1 MTFGYL
7 LIISEH
13 ASRDYLKMAY
23 ALALSIKNTQK
34 EGFDKVALVT
44 DNVKKVKK
52 LKSPWVFDEVIHWDK
67 ETYWDGRSWMDKLS
81 PWDHTICL
89 DVDMLF
95 LRDYSHWA
103 EYFIKN
109 NDLYIANKSYT
120 ISNKVVS
127 KDFYRQAFTKN
138 KLPNL
143 YSFYTF
149 FKKDSELVDEFFT
162 LGRYIIKN
170 HLEFSVPNMSAG
182 DILIRNAAIRKYLK
196 KMDGNC
202 IRKFEPFDPQTADSP
217 LIYFWDVPSN
227 LNYVSKCLPCFS
239 VDPHTI
245 DKDPIMDKLL
255 QNPRIGLDILINIHN
270 TMYKEGT
277 LHTLRGTKLGGFL
290 QLYKANVMRK

>member
-52 LKSPWVFDEVIHWDK
+52 LKSPWVFDEVIYWDK

-120 ISNKVVS
+120 ISDKVVS

-149 FKKDSELVDEFFT
+149 FKKDSEFVDEFFT

-170 HLEFSVPNMSAG
+170 HLEFKNTFLSEYIPNEVGTDEAFALSAK
-182 DILIRNAAIRKYLK
+182 I
-196 KMDGNC
+196 
-202 IRKFEPFDPQTADSP
+202 
-217 LIYFWDVPSN
+217 
-227 LNYVSKCLPCFS
+227 
-239 VDPHTI
+239 
-245 DKDPIMDKLL
+245 
-255 QNPRIGLDILINIHN
+255 LDIQDQIAYPLEFPKVVHMKAMVQDWPWPANKVTDHAGFYLNNKAQLKIGNQQQHSIIHYVEKDIITDELIS
-270 TMYKEGT
+270 T
-277 LHTLRGTKLGGFL
+277 LEKVAW
-290 QLYKANVMRK
+290 KK

>member
-120 ISNKVVS
+120 ISDKVVS

-170 HLEFSVPNMSAG
+170 HLEFKNTFLAEYIPNEVGTDEAFALSAK
-182 DILIRNAAIRKYLK
+182 I
-196 KMDGNC
+196 
-202 IRKFEPFDPQTADSP
+202 
-217 LIYFWDVPSN
+217 
-227 LNYVSKCLPCFS
+227 
-239 VDPHTI
+239 
-245 DKDPIMDKLL
+245 
-255 QNPRIGLDILINIHN
+255 LDIQDQIAYPLEFPKVVHMKAMVQDWPWPANKVTDHAGFYLNNKAQLKIGNQQQHSIIHYVEKDIITDELIS
-270 TMYKEGT
+270 T
-277 LHTLRGTKLGGFL
+277 LEKVAW
-290 QLYKANVMRK
+290 KK

>member
-44 DNVKKVKK
+44 NNLDKIKN
-52 LKSPWVFDEVIHWDK
+52 LKSSWVFDEIIHWDQ
-67 ETYWDGRSWMDKLS
+67 ETYWDGRSWMDKLT
-81 PWDHTICL
+81 PWDYTVCL

-103 EYFIKN
+103 EYFIN
-109 NDLYIANKSYT
+109 NCELYVANKSYT
-120 ISNKVVS
+120 TCDNIVN
-127 KDFYRQAFTKN
+127 KDFYRQTFTRN

-149 FKKDSELVDEFFT
+149 FKKDSQLAEEFFT

-170 HLEFSVPNMSAG
+170 HLEFKNTFLSEYTPNEVGTDEAFALSAKIL
-182 DILIRNAAIRKYLK
+182 DIQDQIAY
-196 KMDGNC
+196 
-202 IRKFEPFDPQTADSP
+202 P
-217 LIYFWDVPSN
+217 LDFPKVVHMKGMVQNWPWPSN
-227 LNYVSKCLPCFS
+227 KVTDHVGFYLNDKQQLKIGNQQQYNIIHYVE
-239 VDPHTI
+239 
-245 DKDPIMDKLL
+245 KDLMTDEFISNLEK
-255 QNPRIGLDILINIHN
+255 IAWKI
-270 TMYKEGT
+270 
-277 LHTLRGTKLGGFL
+277 
-290 QLYKANVMRK
+290 